1 MKKSQEFYAKVC
13 RMLRVEPAEVIHV
26 GDHPVFD
33 FANPREI
40 GINAFLLRRGVEQ
53 GERENSKEGSSN
65 CTDEKS
71 GRGRGGGGGERCVI
85 RDLREILNVLKEV
98 ERR

>member
-1 MKKSQEFYAKVC
+1 MCK
-13 RMLRVEPAEVIHV
+13 MLRVEPVEVIHV

-53 GERENSKEGSSN
+53 GERENSEKRSSN

-71 GRGRGGGGGERCVI
+71 SRGGGGGERCVI
-85 RDLREILNVLKEV
+85 RDLRGILNVLKEV
-98 ERR
+98 GNDRSV